1 MANALSAGLYAAPMR
16 RPRHIVDVLIEERA
30 PRFSSSSVWPL
41 VRPALY
47 GILDYR
53 KARAMADAIAAM
65 SGREALEYVSNLL
78 QVKVE
83 IENVTDAHV
92 SVHDRNGR
100 VPNRF
105 QRDLIDPIGRTVK
118 LTLRKLL

>member
-1 MANALSAGLYAAPMR
+1 VRSDNPASDLFFSPLFKVNMSAAVSLHHFLR
-16 RPRHIVDVLIEERA
+16 KQEWTRH
-30 PRFSSSSVWPL
+30 
-41 VRPALY
+41 
-47 GILDYR
+47 
-53 KARAMADAIAAM
+53 
-65 SGREALEYVSNLL
+65 L

-83 IENVTDAHV
+83 VENVSDAHV

-118 LTLRKLL
+118 LTLRKLI